1 MTWGNL
7 FRHETLSKEE
17 VVVQMAVKYF
27 RACMTNFVKVS
38 HFTDILRENM
48 TNRDVTRAFI
58 YFSLQTGFP
67 SKNDSPS
74 CAYSRVDFDSDG
86 DFYAFF
92 GCKSCKFTQAQAFRL
107 ND

>member
-38 HFTDILRENM
+38 HFTDILLENM
-48 TNRDVTRAFI
+48 TNKDVTRAFI
-58 YFSLQTGFP
+58 HFSLQTGFP

-92 GCKSCKFTQAQAFRL
+92 GCKSCKFTQAQVFRL

>member
-1 MTWGNL
+1 M
-7 FRHETLSKEE
+7 
-17 VVVQMAVKYF
+17 QMAVKYL

-38 HFTDILRENM
+38 HFTDILPENM
-48 TNRDVTRAFI
+48 TNKHVTRAFL

-74 CAYSRVDFDSDG
+74 CAYSRVDFDSDS
-86 DFYAFF
+86 DFNSFF
-92 GCKSCKFTQAQAFRL
+92 NCKSCKFTQAQVFHL